1 MSSERL
7 YRLSSD
13 FTESQPPEIRLTSSQ
28 RDCTMM
34 TLGRCLRAFLMSS
47 IVLLLNVQSQPI
59 QLVNAFPNL
68 TFTKPVFLTHSH
80 DGTNRIFVVQ
90 QNGLIRVFPN
100 DSAVTSYSTFLDVS
114 SRINAS
120 SGEEGL
126 LGLAFHPQYKSNG
139 YFYVN
144 YTAPNP
150 RRTVV
155 AKYSVDPSD
164 PNRADPLSE
173 VKILEIDQPFS
184 NHNGGM
190 LMFGHDGC
198 LYIGT
203 GDGGSGG
210 DPYNN
215 AQNPGVLLG
224 KMLRINVDSTEAT
237 MNYSIPSDNPFKGN
251 TQGYREEIWAWG
263 LRNPWRF
270 SQDPVTGEIWV
281 GDVGQNEWEEVDLLQ
296 KGANYGW
303 RITEGTHCYNPPSG
317 CDMTGITPP
326 VKEYSHASNDCS
338 ITGGYVYRGKLRPDL
353 VGAYVYGD
361 YCTGRIWELRYGS
374 GRVTSD
380 SLLIRAPFQISSFGT
395 DQENELYICSYSNGA
410 IYRFARTTITEG
422 YNPDRDIPAKFILGE
437 NYPNPFNPLTTIPY
451 ELPRSAD
458 VVLKVSDIL
467 GREVATLVDEYQQ
480 AGQYRFLF
488 DASNLSTGAYIYEL
502 RAGPFTDRKKMIL
515 VR

>member
-1 MSSERL
+1 MNMLRYCL
-7 YRLSSD
+7 RGFLLSSIW
-13 FTESQPPEIRLTSSQ
+13 FSVSGL
-28 RDCTMM
+28 
-34 TLGRCLRAFLMSS
+34 
-47 IVLLLNVQSQPI
+47 SQPI
-59 QLVNAFPNL
+59 QLVNAFPSL
-68 TFTKPVFLTHSH
+68 TFTKPVFLTHSN
-80 DGTNRIFVVQ
+80 DRTNRIFVVQ

-100 DSAVTSYSTFLDVS
+100 DSAVTSYSTFLDIS
-114 SRINAS
+114 NKINSS

-155 AKYSVDPSD
+155 ARYSIDPSN

-173 VKILEIDQPFS
+173 VKILEINQPFS

-190 LMFGHDGC
+190 LMFGVDGD
-198 LYIGT
+198 LYIGM

-215 AQNPGVLLG
+215 AQNLSVLLG
-224 KMLRINVDSTEAT
+224 KMLRINVDSTGAT
-237 MNYSIPSDNPFKGN
+237 TSYSVPSDNPFRGN

-281 GDVGQNEWEEVDLLQ
+281 GDVGQDAWEELDLLQ

-303 RITEGTHCYNPPSG
+303 RITEGAHCYNPSSG
-317 CDMTGITPP
+317 CSMTGITMP
-326 VKEYSHASNDCS
+326 VKEYSHSADDCS

-353 VGAYVYGD
+353 VGAYVYAD
-361 YCTGRIWELRYGS
+361 YCTGRIWELRYTS

-422 YNPDRDIPAKFILGE
+422 YNPDGDIPAKFMLGE
-437 NYPNPFNPLTTIPY
+437 NYPNPFNPSTTIPY

-458 VVLKVSDIL
+458 VVLKVTDIL
-467 GREVATLVDEYQQ
+467 GREVATLVEEYQQ

-488 DASNLSTGAYIYEL
+488 DAPNLSTGTYIYEL
-502 RAGPFTDRKKMIL
+502 QAGSFTNRKKMML